1 MRNTRNNHMAYIDI
15 GVGWFFDNSQAS
27 MGRCSLDDGIGR
39 AGAHFFGPDAWDGG
53 VGPYSARLLA
63 NLHSCRSEDTDRAP
77 CAHLSD
83 DQTELAPGT
92 VPAMWPAIV
101 SVTDLGYAA
110 GLGSLDRVTV
120 QSESEFLRLLGELT
134 CSLPRAALPLSS
146 AEQRRKW
153 LCDRGL
159 REVTDIH
166 GTAA

>member
-1 MRNTRNNHMAYIDI
+1 MAYIDI

-53 VGPYSARLLA
+53 IGPYAARLLA
-63 NLHSCRSEDTDRAP
+63 NLHSCQLADSSGAFHACQPGDQAQF
-77 CAHLSD
+77 ASSD
-83 DQTELAPGT
+83 VL
-92 VPAMWPAIV
+92 AMWPAVV

-120 QSESEFLRLLGELT
+120 QDELEFLRLLGELT
-134 CSLPRAALPLSS
+134 GSLPRAALPLSS
-146 AEQRRKW
+146 AEQRRRW
-153 LCDRGL
+153 LCERGL
-159 REVTDIH
+159 REVTDMH